1 MNESM
6 VTFQGWLG
14 GDVRTRSA
22 GGATV
27 AFFRVGSTPRRF
39 NRSSQTWVNGTT
51 QWYTVNAWRV
61 LGWAE
66 LALGFALLAF
76 GAVTFVTALL
86 DEPSGPEGEEA
97 IGRGIMLFGGVVL
110 GFLGLSLGG
119 PGALRSAGVPHAT
132 NEMAT
137 RQPFARSCF
146 STADEHTTVVHA
158 RAMPPGPRCAKL
170 SGSSLPCCA
179 RRPF

>member
-51 QWYTVNAWRV
+51 QWYTVNAWR
-61 LGWAE
+61 
-66 LALGFALLAF
+66 ALGEHCAASLRRGDPVVVHGRLSHSTWVNSQGVEVTSLEVDALWVGHDLN
-76 GAVTFVTALL
+76 
-86 DEPSGPEGEEA
+86 
-97 IGRGIMLFGGVVL
+97 RG
-110 GFLGLSLGG
+110 
-119 PGALRSAGVPHAT
+119 RSAFTKTERRVEQGGQESPSPEAGEGVAT
-132 NEMAT
+132 A
-137 RQPFARSCF
+137 A
-146 STADEHTTVVHA
+146 
-158 RAMPPGPRCAKL
+158 
-170 SGSSLPCCA
+170 
-179 RRPF
+179 

>member
-27 AFFRVGSTPRRF
+27 AFFRVGNTPRRF

-61 LGWAE
+61 LGEHCA
-66 LALGFALLAF
+66 A
-76 GAVTFVTALL
+76 
-86 DEPSGPEGEEA
+86 S
-97 IGRGIMLFGGVVL
+97 
-110 GFLGLSLGG
+110 
-119 PGALRSAGVPHAT
+119 LRSAIRV
-132 NEMAT
+132 
-137 RQPFARSCF
+137 QPMW
-146 STADEHTTVVHA
+146 STYHRTLSNGLDVV
-158 RAMPPGPRCAKL
+158 MWT
-170 SGSSLPCCA
+170 
-179 RRPF
+179 

>member
-51 QWYTVNAWRV
+51 QWYTVNAWR
-61 LGWAE
+61 
-66 LALGFALLAF
+66 ALGEHCAASLRRGDPVVVHGRLSHSTWVNSQGVEVTSLEVDA
-76 GAVTFVTALL
+76 TFVGHDLNRGRSEFTKTERQVEQGAQESASP
-86 DEPSGPEGEEA
+86 EPGGEVA
-97 IGRGIMLFGGVVL
+97 
-110 GFLGLSLGG
+110 
-119 PGALRSAGVPHAT
+119 SAA
-132 NEMAT
+132 
-137 RQPFARSCF
+137 
-146 STADEHTTVVHA
+146 
-158 RAMPPGPRCAKL
+158 
-170 SGSSLPCCA
+170 
-179 RRPF
+179 